1 MWIDFLYG
9 MILDKGDLVKARPY
23 MNREVYELTLEEY
36 DPEKMCWIAKSKA
49 DRKGEKESF
58 LINDEMVVKV
68 YRE

>member
-36 DPEKMCWIAKSKA
+36 IPEKMCWRAETQA

-58 LINDEMVVKV
+58 MINDEMVVKV